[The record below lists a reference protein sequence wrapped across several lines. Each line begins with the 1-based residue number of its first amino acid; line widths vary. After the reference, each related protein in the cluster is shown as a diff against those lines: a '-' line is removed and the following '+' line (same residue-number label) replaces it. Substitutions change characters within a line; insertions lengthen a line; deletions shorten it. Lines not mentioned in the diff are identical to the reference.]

1 MKWYYVENG
10 QQAGPVEETQFPEL
24 MQSGRLLG
32 DTLVWHEG
40 MAAWQ
45 PFSAVCPPQYATP
58 GTAPLLGTSPAEG
71 EATDAVCAECNNMFR
86 KADMIRHKDVYICA
100 NCKPIFM
107 QKLGE
112 GIASSGRRGRRT
124 LPVNP
129 DELIAE
135 IEARGYEV
143 DIGNCISRGWALFKA
158 NFGVCVG
165 ATFLVMLCNQAAG
178 FVAGL
183 IPIVGIFISL
193 AVQGPLMGG
202 LYNFFIKLIRGESPG
217 VGEAFAGLS
226 KGFWRMAGSFLLMCL
241 MVYLWFVPPVV
252 YAIVMNGSSSQF
264 GPIFWIL
271 VLVGLVGAAYFG
283 VAFIFGLALAADLE
297 LGPWDSLR
305 VSRRVVSRRW
315 FSVFGLVFVAG
326 LLSALGIFGCII
338 GIIFTMPIFYVVTLQ
353 AYEDIFG
360 AGS

>member
-10 QQAGPVEETQFPEL
+10 QQAGPVEETQLPEL

-40 MAAWQ
+40 LAAWQ
-45 PFSAVCPPQYATP
+45 PFSAVCPPQFATAP
-58 GTAPLLGTSPAEG
+58 GSAPLLGTSPAEG
-71 EATDAVCAECNNMFR
+71 EATDAVCAECNNLFR
-86 KADMIRHKDVYICA
+86 KEDMIRHKDVYVCA
-100 NCKPIFM
+100 NCKPVFM

-112 GIASSGRRGRRT
+112 GIASGARRGRRN
-124 LPVNP
+124 LPVNA

-143 DIGNCISRGWALFKA
+143 DIGDCLSRGWALFKA

-178 FVAGL
+178 F
-183 IPIVGIFISL
+183 IPIIGIFLSL

-202 LYNFFIKLIRGESPG
+202 LYNFFLKLIRGESPG
-217 VGEAFAGLS
+217 IGEAFSGFS
-226 KGFWRMAGSFLLMCL
+226 KGFGRLCGSFLLMCVL
-241 MVYLWFVPPVV
+241 VYLWFVPAVV
-252 YAIVMNGSSSQF
+252 YAVVLNGNSAQF

-271 VLVGLVGAAYFG
+271 VLLGLVGG
-283 VAFIFGLALAADLE
+283 VYLGVGFIFGLPLAADLE

-305 VSRRVVSRRW
+305 VSRRVVSKRW
-315 FSVFGLVFVAG
+315 FSMFGLVFVAG
-326 LLSALGIFGCII
+326 LLSALGILGCII
-338 GIIFTMPIFYVVTLQ
+338 GIIFTMPFFYAVTLQ

-360 AGS
+360 ARS